1 MDPQPTAR
9 TIFQALIVL
18 AIVLLGLA
26 LRPFLE
32 ALFLAAVLSGA
43 LFPVQSWLTRKLR
56 GRRAPAAGLIAFAV
70 IAAGL
75 APAIGFGWA
84 VIRDVIAAAR
94 SVTETLQQDGV
105 TGVVDGLPRALA
117 SSIHYILDRLPME
130 EQELLQEIQS
140 RLADQGARVAGLA
153 TSALASTGAFLLDVS
168 MMMIVFFFL
177 LKDGARLVA
186 WLEHVSP
193 LRDGQTS
200 ELLAE
205 FRNVSVSVL
214 TSSLATA
221 LAQTAVA
228 LPGYLIAGVPRP
240 WLFTLA
246 TFFMAFIPTIGAGGT
261 CIAAAA
267 LLLILGRPWMA
278 LLIAVWGV
286 VLVGLSDNLLKPL
299 LVRRGMHLHGAV
311 VFVAL
316 VSGLAAF
323 GPIGLLLGPLIVSL
337 LLALIR
343 MYRRDFRTT

>member
-1 MDPQPTAR
+1 MDTQPSPR
-9 TIFQALIVL
+9 VIFQVLIVV

-43 LFPVQSWLTRKLR
+43 LFPLQRWFTRKLW
-56 GRRAPAAGLIAFAV
+56 GRRFFAAGLISFAV
-70 IAAGL
+70 IAAVL
-75 APAIGFGWA
+75 APAIGFGAA
-84 VIRDVIAAAR
+84 VIRDLIAAAR
-94 SVTETLQQDGV
+94 SVTATLQQEGV
-105 TGVVDGLPRALA
+105 MGVVDGFPPPLA
-117 SSIHYILDRLPME
+117 GAVHYVLDRLPME
-130 EQELLQEIQS
+130 EQEALQEIQN
-140 RLADQGARVAGLA
+140 RLTEQGARVAGFA
-153 TSALASTGAFLLDVS
+153 TSALASTGAFLLDIA
-168 MMMIVFFFL
+168 MMMIVLFFL
-177 LKDGARLVA
+177 LTDGSRLVA
-186 WLEHVSP
+186 WIEQVSP

-200 ELLAE
+200 ELLKE

-221 LAQTAVA
+221 LVQTAVA

-240 WLFTLA
+240 WLFSLA

-267 LLLILGRPWMA
+267 VLLVLGRLWMA

-299 LVRRGMHLHGAV
+299 LVRRGMHMHGAV

-323 GPIGLLLGPLIVSL
+323 GPVGLLLGPLSVSFL
-337 LLALIR
+337 FTLIR
-343 MYRRDFRTT
+343 MYRRDFGAV